1 MSSERHRVALDKA
14 HLSTGLPWASAWW
27 CWEGK
32 KWLWAGRD
40 CGADLDCRWA
50 ATCQADLHPLRPWL
64 RDADTHKTVL
74 KCAAQAGCPLTWC
87 LCVHV
92 CDCSC
97 LMLKVCQWQDEHI
110 YLVQLSA
117 LCVHAT
123 KEKRAFKEE
132 KARQPGTQ
140 PAVRHTRTH
149 THIWW
154 YRWLCARAA
163 QPLSVVTLLKMLVS
177 FPASLFTYA
186 HSEKKHTVGDGCWQ
200 QVAVKSGRFSSV
212 MSMSAI

>member
-1 MSSERHRVALDKA
+1 MSKCLVILGR
-14 HLSTGLPWASAWW
+14 
-27 CWEGK
+27 K

-50 ATCQADLHPLRPWL
+50 ATCQADLHPLRPWI

-149 THIWW
+149 THMVVQMAVCQGSTAT
-154 YRWLCARAA
+154 LC
-163 QPLSVVTLLKMLVS
+163 
-177 FPASLFTYA
+177 
-186 HSEKKHTVGDGCWQ
+186 GD
-200 QVAVKSGRFSSV
+200 AVKNACFFPC
-212 MSMSAI
+212 